1 MDRTQIPP
9 ELLGLAQ
16 PVSGPVPPQIPG
28 AGSTPLPIQGQQP
41 LVAGSPLSPAPAPMG
56 SSALALPAPPADAF
70 PPPDPSLLASAEAGV
85 TPQDPILAS
94 LLGGSPLTPVNPELM
109 KPDYQRKGYFK
120 LPDEGY
126 MEECTHSDYERY
138 RLLLE
143 RFGRDLTL
151 YRQKHRPNVP
161 PLFDPLKEI
170 AFKSATIS
178 NIVNKLTNMA
188 SAGDWRHVVP
198 FKDEKSKVNSQIAE
212 NWYSYLRQ
220 CEEEAYAIGGGD
232 ASLQWDE
239 FFYLFQFG
247 RVVCRILPDLDDTTH
262 PYNESLLD
270 PSTCFPVFGDSKN
283 GMVRMTRRYESRV
296 IDVIKTYGTFD
307 PDLEEKI
314 VAKLAYEKGE
324 VGRYYNET
332 GTVWE
337 YWDTWN
343 RGVRFKDI
351 WLMRTEHKLGY
362 VPFVYV
368 TARGEPRGVV
378 TPETEGLYVDEYGNA
393 FSATSREDLVE
404 KGVSV
409 FHHIINTNKMTEVVY
424 TLLLSEVM
432 KAQNPAMI
440 TYSAPQMAGTSPP
453 PVRMTPGANNQ
464 RVLNA
469 QRVEIV
475 PTSPRPTD
483 TSPVL
488 NKVSADTTEGT
499 INPAMY
505 GSMDGSNIA
514 GFAVESL
521 ISAARDT
528 ILPYTQAF
536 ERYQGLKAK
545 MRAKLYLSHISMSP
559 GGIMSVAMEG
569 QYGSSPSADVTP
581 EVIKSTGPKV
591 EVEMIGVSDSALPS
605 MINLSA
611 QAVKEGLWSRRK
623 AMEKLGE
630 KDPAKMLEDI
640 IAERAI
646 EHPEI
651 MENII
656 IPQVFMKQGQ
666 NDLAYMWGLMV
677 VMPKL
682 MQTMGGL
689 MGGMAGMPPGGGPPG
704 AVAPPAGPQQNG
716 MSNPMM
722 ARKPAPPTGPQPG
735 QGRGPA

>member
-9 ELLGLAQ
+9 ELLGLA
-16 PVSGPVPPQIPG
+16 PGAVPPVPSPQLG
-28 AGSTPLPIQGQQP
+28 IQGQ
-41 LVAGSPLSPAPAPMG
+41 SMAPAPVAPPTQPT
-56 SSALALPAPPADAF
+56 SALAVLPGADQAF
-70 PPPDPSLLASAEAGV
+70 PPVDPAMMAQAEAGV
-85 TPQDPILAS
+85 TPQDSILAS
-94 LLGGSPLTPVNPELM
+94 LLGGTQLTPVDPEAL
-109 KPDYQRKGYFK
+109 KPDNQRRGYFP

-188 SAGDWRHVVP
+188 SASDWRHVVP

-212 NWYSYLRQ
+212 NWYTYLRQ

-247 RVVCRILPDLDDTTH
+247 RVVCRILPDVEDTQH

-283 GMVRMTRRYESRV
+283 GMIRMTRRYESRV
-296 IDVIKTYGTFD
+296 IDVIKTYGAFD
-307 PDLEEKI
+307 PNLEEKI

-337 YWDTWN
+337 YWDSWN

-351 WLMRTEHKLGY
+351 WLMRTSHKLGY

-545 MRAKLYLSHISMSP
+545 MRAKLYLSHIALSP

-591 EVEMIGVSDSALPS
+591 EVELVGVSDAALPS
-605 MINLSA
+605 MINMSA

-656 IPQVFMKQGQ
+656 IPQVFMRQGQ

-689 MGGMAGMPPGGGPPG
+689 MGGMGGVPGMPSSPPG
-704 AVAPPAGPQQNG
+704 MPGPQASPSGPQQNG
-716 MSNPMM
+716 QSNPMM
-722 ARKPAPPTGPQPG
+722 QRQQAPPTGPQPG

>member
-9 ELLGLAQ
+9 ELLGIA
-16 PVSGPVPPQIPG
+16 PPAAGTVPVPQAGIPVPN
-28 AGSTPLPIQGQQP
+28 T
-41 LVAGSPLSPAPAPMG
+41 APAPVAPPVQPT
-56 SSALALPAPPADAF
+56 SALAVPPGSEGGSF
-70 PPPDPSLLASAEAGV
+70 PPPDPALLAQAEAGIV
-85 TPQDPILAS
+85 PQDPILSS
-94 LLGGSPLTPVNPELM
+94 LLGGTRLTPVDPEAL
-109 KPDYQRKGYFK
+109 KPDSQRKGYTP

-151 YRQKHRPNVP
+151 YRQKHQPNVP
-161 PLFDPLKEI
+161 PMFDPLKEI

-178 NIVNKLTNMA
+178 NVVNKLTNMA
-188 SAGDWRHVVP
+188 SASDWRHVVP

-247 RVVCRILPDLDDTTH
+247 RVVCRILPDLEDTTH
-262 PYNESLLD
+262 PFNESLLD

-283 GMVRMTRRYESRV
+283 GIVRMTRRYESRV
-296 IDVIKTYGTFD
+296 IDVIKTYGKFD
-307 PDLEEKI
+307 PDLEGKI
-314 VAKLAYEKGE
+314 VQKLAYERGE

-351 WLMRTEHKLGY
+351 WLMRTSHKLGY

-409 FHHIINTNKMTEVVY
+409 FHHIINTNKMSEIVY
-424 TLLLSEVM
+424 TLLLSETL
-432 KAQNPAMI
+432 KSQNPAMI

-545 MRAKLYLSHISMSP
+545 MRAKLYLSHIALSP
-559 GGIMSVAMEG
+559 AGIMSVSMEG
-569 QYGSSPSADVTP
+569 AYGSSPSVEVTP
-581 EVIKSTGPKV
+581 DVIKSTGPKV
-591 EVEMIGVSDSALPS
+591 EVELIGVSDSALPS

-689 MGGMAGMPPGGGPPG
+689 MGGMGGGMGMPGVSGMPGQPPG
-704 AVAPPAGPQQNG
+704 MPGQPPPPSGPQQNG

-722 ARKPAPPTGPQPG
+722 GRTPAPPTGPQPG

>member
-1 MDRTQIPP
+1 VDRQPIIPP
-9 ELLGLAQ
+9 ELLGLGQ
-16 PVSGPVPPQIPG
+16 PQPIPAVS
-28 AGSTPLPIQGQQP
+28 
-41 LVAGSPLSPAPAPMG
+41 GSPLPSLGAGAAAPMSNPLSPSPSPAPLPPQGMG
-56 SSALALPAPPADAF
+56 MDT
-70 PPPDPSLLASAEAGV
+70 DPVLS
-85 TPQDPILAS
+85 S
-94 LLGGSPLTPVNPELM
+94 LLGQGIQMGPLDPELL
-109 KPDYQRKGYFK
+109 KPDTERRGYFP

-126 MEECTHSDYERY
+126 MEDATNSDYERY
-138 RLLLE
+138 RMLLT

-151 YRQKHRPNVP
+151 YRQKHSPNVP
-161 PLFDPLKEI
+161 PIFDPMKEI

-198 FKDEKSKVNSQIAE
+198 FKDEASKRDSQIAE

-247 RVVCRILPDLDDTTH
+247 RVVCRILPDEEDITH
-262 PYNESLLD
+262 PFNESLLD
-270 PSTCFPVFGDSKN
+270 PSTCFPIFGDSKN
-283 GMVRMTRRYESRV
+283 GMVRMTRRYESTV
-296 IDVIKTYGTFD
+296 IDVLKTYSKFD
-307 PDLEEKI
+307 GQLES
-314 VAKLAYEKGE
+314 KLARKIGYDSDE
-324 VGRYYNET
+324 VGRFYNQT

-337 YWDTWN
+337 YWDEWN
-343 RGVRFKDI
+343 RGVKFKDMWI
-351 WLMRTEHKLGY
+351 MRTSHKLGY

-378 TPETEGLYVDEYGNA
+378 TPETEGLYIDEFGNA
-393 FSATSREDLVE
+393 FNATTREDLVE

-432 KAQNPAMI
+432 KSQNPAMI
-440 TYSAPQMAGTSPP
+440 TYSAPQMAGQSPP

-488 NKVSADTTEGT
+488 NKVQADTTEGT

-536 ERYQGLKAK
+536 ERYQGLKAR
-545 MRAKLYLSHISMSP
+545 MRAKQYISHIALGP
-559 GGIMSVAMEG
+559 AGIMSVSMEG

-581 EVIKSTGPKV
+581 QVIKSTGYKV
-591 EVEMIGVSDSALPS
+591 EVEMIGVSDSALPA
-605 MINLSA
+605 MVNLSA

-666 NDLAYMWGLMV
+666 NDLAYMWGLLV

-689 MGGMAGMPPGGGPPG
+689 MGGGMPPPGGGGPPG
-704 AVAPPAGPQQNG
+704 MPPGMPPPPGGPEQNG

-722 ARKPAPPTGPQPG
+722 GRSQGPPTGPLPG

>member
-9 ELLGLAQ
+9 ELLGLA
-16 PVSGPVPPQIPG
+16 PGATPPVPV
-28 AGSTPLPIQGQQP
+28 QQP
-41 LVAGSPLSPAPAPMG
+41 GYPAPNTAPAPVAPPTQPT
-56 SSALALPAPPADAF
+56 SALAVLPGADQAF
-70 PPPDPSLLASAEAGV
+70 PPVDPAMMAQAEAGV
-85 TPQDPILAS
+85 TPQDSILAS
-94 LLGGSPLTPVNPELM
+94 LLGGTQLTPVDPEAL
-109 KPDYQRKGYFK
+109 KPDNQRRGYFP

-188 SAGDWRHVVP
+188 SASDWRHVVP

-212 NWYSYLRQ
+212 NWYTYLRQ

-247 RVVCRILPDLDDTTH
+247 RVVCRILPDVEDTQH

-283 GMVRMTRRYESRV
+283 GMIRMTRRYESRV
-296 IDVIKTYGTFD
+296 IDVIKTYGAFD
-307 PDLEEKI
+307 PNLEEKI

-337 YWDTWN
+337 YWDSWN

-351 WLMRTEHKLGY
+351 WLMRTSHKLGY

-545 MRAKLYLSHISMSP
+545 MRAKLYLSHIALSP

-591 EVEMIGVSDSALPS
+591 EVELVGVSDAALPS
-605 MINLSA
+605 MINMSA

-656 IPQVFMKQGQ
+656 IPQVFMRQGQ

-689 MGGMAGMPPGGGPPG
+689 MGGMGGVPGMPSSPPG
-704 AVAPPAGPQQNG
+704 MPGPQASPSGPQQNG
-716 MSNPMM
+716 QSNPMM
-722 ARKPAPPTGPQPG
+722 QRQQAPPTGPQPG